1 MLLISAIR
9 ICHVCRVGYSI
20 ICTTC
25 DLVLSRIYIPGA
37 HEGRR
42 PEGAS
47 NGGSKCSAGC
57 KYYALADITLLRF
70 DVRAF
75 AHTYVYMLRALRVPK
90 S

>member
-1 MLLISAIR
+1 MRAAGPKE
-9 ICHVCRVGYSI
+9 CP
-20 ICTTC
+20 TA
-25 DLVLSRIYIPGA
+25 VLSVHA
-37 HEGRR
+37 
-42 PEGAS
+42 
-47 NGGSKCSAGC
+47 AGC

>member
-1 MLLISAIR
+1 MTWSYLE
-9 ICHVCRVGYSI
+9 
-20 ICTTC
+20 
-25 DLVLSRIYIPGA
+25 YILPGA

>member
-1 MLLISAIR
+1 MTWSYLE
-9 ICHVCRVGYSI
+9 
-20 ICTTC
+20 
-25 DLVLSRIYIPGA
+25 YILPGA

-70 DVRAF
+70 DVRACIC
-75 AHTYVYMLRALRVPK
+75 AYVRIHAARATGTIESERYRDRDVKLYP
-90 S
+90 

>member
-9 ICHVCRVGYSI
+9 ICHVLYALHVTWSY
-20 ICTTC
+20 
-25 DLVLSRIYIPGA
+25 LEYILPGA